1 MDCNFCKMKREI
13 DALDFDLCYSY
24 QFFIFIFGL
33 LCLKK

>member
-1 MDCNFCKMKREI
+1 MDCNFCKMKWEI

-24 QFFIFIFGL
+24 QFFFFGL